1 MIIQM
6 EFGPAPSTIGIGPIN
21 TIAPK
26 FAEVPERTAAVVTRT
41 IPMKIK
47 RKPRKN
53 SLSGVGHERGSKG
66 GVSSL
71 TRL

>member
-1 MIIQM
+1 M

-21 TIAPK
+21 IIAPK
-26 FAEVPERTAAVVTRT
+26 FAEVPERTVVSVIRI

-53 SLSGVGHERGSKG
+53 SLSGVGQGTVSKRGAF
-66 GVSSL
+66 SL
-71 TRL
+71 TCL